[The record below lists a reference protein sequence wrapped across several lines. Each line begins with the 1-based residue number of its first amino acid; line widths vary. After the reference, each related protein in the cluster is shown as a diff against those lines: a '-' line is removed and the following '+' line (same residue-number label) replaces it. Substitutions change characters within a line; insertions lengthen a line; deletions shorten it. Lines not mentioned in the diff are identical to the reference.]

1 MYEYIYQCV
10 YFDLRCYYIFICW
23 EIKYEK
29 QTHKSLVYV
38 RDAMQVLRS
47 VSFSVSKV
55 LVHFLQNTCLQFGC
69 SCHCSFF
76 KSLGRTIKSYT
87 GTCVCIELFT
97 YWIVSYW
104 SIASLCFQNILM
116 LLLNYETFDDQN
128 IYPQYF
134 TVSVIMWYII
144 HVYDKY
150 DTVWLYELLKGS
162 VIRPK

>member
-1 MYEYIYQCV
+1 MKNQNPCQNLTQISHHEKKICFVLVFSNHILQMYIFNMDIDEKKLLRSCNSFFLYMYEYIYQCV

-76 KSLGRTIKSYT
+76 
-87 GTCVCIELFT
+87 
-97 YWIVSYW
+97 
-104 SIASLCFQNILM
+104 
-116 LLLNYETFDDQN
+116 
-128 IYPQYF
+128 
-134 TVSVIMWYII
+134 
-144 HVYDKY
+144 
-150 DTVWLYELLKGS
+150 
-162 VIRPK
+162 